1 MERRNFLRW
10 TIAARRFVPN
20 WFLALVFKTHCV
32 ENTYVNPE
40 TDGKAVRIGEACPA
54 CVCEHVTVG
63 RHGSPGKVHS
73 SEVLHSVVIAPTDL
87 DKDALAITM
96 ITHAEKKGMS
106 VLRESASNE
115 EFKATV
121 TARIKK
127 PGQKYHGVATF
138 SCAEVR
144 RIVAEGNTDQ
154 RKRNDRLYC
163 VLDTD
168 MEGLPNHAEIF
179 ATVPR
184 PFKQNTPKAAWRNER
199 ERLLI
204 LLIGGFSAPAE
215 FRDGATLP

>member
-1 MERRNFLRW
+1 
-10 TIAARRFVPN
+10 
-20 WFLALVFKTHCV
+20 
-32 ENTYVNPE
+32 
-40 TDGKAVRIGEACPA
+40 
-54 CVCEHVTVG
+54 
-63 RHGSPGKVHS
+63 
-73 SEVLHSVVIAPTDL
+73 VIAPTDL